1 MIDIIREIIFVKKT
15 KPLEVKIDI
24 DEGFDVVYD
33 PTKNTVYQLI
43 YENMGDTLVYLSLID
58 SYKTQNLIQV
68 KVEEQYQ
75 TSKNSNKI
83 NPAL

>member
-1 MIDIIREIIFVKKT
+1 
-15 KPLEVKIDI
+15 
-24 DEGFDVVYD
+24 
-33 PTKNTVYQLI
+33 
-43 YENMGDTLVYLSLID
+43 MGDTLVYLSLID